1 MQVMSYRRGRFIN
14 KFAHELHKFYIS
26 KLHVAKKLKMKWSLR
41 ASGSLSKRVCVSPSS
56 TNARTLP
63 RFIFSW
69 ECGAS
74 TSTFRIIGNQFRA
87 KMAAIVEKVVRDA
100 PDTRDKMSLQ
110 RHDLELSSFFQCPDI
125 VRSSLEANLDIQGAC
140 ICVIRVERF
149 RQVRVVST
157 SGFYRCHLFVKLNE
171 VLFREK
177 QGFVAW
183 ILELANLYW
192 YMQKRILCKMNK
204 HVLSKYG
211 NIWIVKFLIDRYLI
225 ERNKYVWVFKI
236 FFSKE
241 KCYF

>member
-1 MQVMSYRRGRFIN
+1 MLPKFRIYRRYTQCNIKSWRCIKVSMVKLISNYLINLTSQLLFLYCITFNFWKNTPLSRIQRMRVMSYRRGRFIN
-14 KFAHELHKFYIS
+14 KFAHELHNFLIS

-110 RHDLELSSFFQCPDI
+110 RHDLQLLPSATPGYCTFKF
-125 VRSSLEANLDIQGAC
+125 RSEFRYPC
-140 ICVIRVERF
+140 ICV
-149 RQVRVVST
+149 
-157 SGFYRCHLFVKLNE
+157 
-171 VLFREK
+171 
-177 QGFVAW
+177 
-183 ILELANLYW
+183 
-192 YMQKRILCKMNK
+192 
-204 HVLSKYG
+204 
-211 NIWIVKFLIDRYLI
+211 
-225 ERNKYVWVFKI
+225 
-236 FFSKE
+236 
-241 KCYF
+241 

>member
-110 RHDLELSSFFQCPDI
+110 RPILYVPMPGYCTFKF
-125 VRSSLEANLDIQGAC
+125 RSE
-140 ICVIRVERF
+140 F
-149 RQVRVVST
+149 RYPRGMYMRYTCRTIST
-157 SGFYRCHLFVKLNE
+157 SSSCFYE
-171 VLFREK
+171 
-177 QGFVAW
+177 W
-183 ILELANLYW
+183 IL
-192 YMQKRILCKMNK
+192 
-204 HVLSKYG
+204 
-211 NIWIVKFLIDRYLI
+211 
-225 ERNKYVWVFKI
+225 
-236 FFSKE
+236 
-241 KCYF
+241 